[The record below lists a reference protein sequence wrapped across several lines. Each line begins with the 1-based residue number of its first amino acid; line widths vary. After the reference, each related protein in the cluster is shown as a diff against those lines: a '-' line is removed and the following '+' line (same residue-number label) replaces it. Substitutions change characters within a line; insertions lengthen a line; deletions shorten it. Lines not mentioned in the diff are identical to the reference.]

1 MNLIEVLIKGG
12 WIMIPIAFCSVL
24 VIVVAVERA
33 LVLRKARID
42 TGQFMMHLRAI
53 VHQGELAKAREF
65 CEKTGGP
72 LASVLAKG
80 LEKHN
85 KNPQAVR
92 TAIEDAGRLE
102 VHGLEKRLGML
113 ATLAG
118 VTPLL
123 GFLGTVTGMIRAFM
137 QIQNLG
143 GSVTSNVLAG
153 GIWEALVTTAAGLSV
168 GIVAY
173 IIYNGLLGRI
183 QDRVQEM
190 EEGSVEIM
198 ELLGE
203 GVARQPVAEGR

>member
-1 MNLIEVLIKGG
+1 MSLFEVLVKGG
-12 WIMIPIAFCSVL
+12 WLMIPIALCSAV
-24 VIVVAVERA
+24 VIAVAIERA

-42 TGQFMMHLRAI
+42 TGQFMMHLRGI
-53 VHQGELAKAREF
+53 VHQGEIARAREF
-65 CEKTGGP
+65 CLKTGGP
-72 LASVLAKG
+72 LASVLGKG
-80 LEKHN
+80 LEKHAT
-85 KNPQAVR
+85 NPESVR

-102 VHGLEKRLGML
+102 VHTLEKRLGVL

-153 GIWEALVTTAAGLSV
+153 GIWEALVTTAAGLTV

-173 IIYNGLLGRI
+173 IIYNTLQGKI
-183 QDRVQEM
+183 QDRTYEM
-190 EEGSVEIM
+190 EEGSVEII

-203 GVARQPVAEGR
+203 AK

>member
-1 MNLIEVLIKGG
+1 MNLIMVLIKGG
-12 WIMIPIAFCSVL
+12 WLMLPIAVCSIL

-33 LVLRKARID
+33 LVLRRARID

-53 VHQGELAKAREF
+53 VHQGQISKAREF

-72 LASVLAKG
+72 LASVLGKG
-80 LEKHN
+80 LEKH
-85 KNPQAVR
+85 KSSAEAIR

-102 VHGLEKRLGML
+102 VHALEKRLGVL

-153 GIWEALVTTAAGLSV
+153 GIWEALVTTAAGLTV
-168 GIVAY
+168 GIIAY
-173 IIYNGLLGRI
+173 IIYNTLVGKV
-183 QDRVQEM
+183 QDRIHEM
-190 EEGSVEIM
+190 EEGSVEII

-203 GVARQPVAEGR
+203 AR